1 MSGLT
6 PLVDTLLA
14 TRLAQRLDLLPLKSE
29 PEIAS
34 PGSVIRVK
42 KVDNELHLPSR
53 AGLQQPVGVGLLKSG
68 ATGHGQGQGPAR
80 AGEAVT
86 LSVAARAVSAIL
98 ASQDGA
104 STKITG
110 TEPLWSAAQSVQA
123 PLLAATLA
131 AAVANSGLFYE
142 SHLAQYAA
150 GTRPLAQ
157 LAQEPQARLGAAPS
171 GAQAE
176 APPDPDLPLPAA
188 GMRAVVASAGQGA
201 VAGAGQGA
209 VAGAAAADPTEGPRP
224 AGPAGAM
231 PAPVAEAIHPEAMPL
246 VRQQLELLTLPLFR
260 WTGEAWPGA
269 PMDWEI
275 QEEQGE
281 RQAAAEP
288 QAVAGAWTTRLAIRL
303 PALGAVDLRL
313 TLAGSTLRV
322 HLAARESAT
331 VALLTEGGH
340 ALPPRLGALGLQLAE
355 LQIGALADAPLLA
368 S

>member
-1 MSGLT
+1 
-6 PLVDTLLA
+6 
-14 TRLAQRLDLLPLKSE
+14 
-29 PEIAS
+29 
-34 PGSVIRVK
+34 
-42 KVDNELHLPSR
+42 
-53 AGLQQPVGVGLLKSG
+53 
-68 ATGHGQGQGPAR
+68 
-80 AGEAVT
+80 
-86 LSVAARAVSAIL
+86 
-98 ASQDGA
+98 
-104 STKITG
+104 
-110 TEPLWSAAQSVQA
+110 
-123 PLLAATLA
+123 
-131 AAVANSGLFYE
+131 
-142 SHLAQYAA
+142 
-150 GTRPLAQ
+150 
-157 LAQEPQARLGAAPS
+157 
-171 GAQAE
+171 
-176 APPDPDLPLPAA
+176 
-188 GMRAVVASAGQGA
+188 
-201 VAGAGQGA
+201 
-209 VAGAAAADPTEGPRP
+209 
-224 AGPAGAM
+224 M